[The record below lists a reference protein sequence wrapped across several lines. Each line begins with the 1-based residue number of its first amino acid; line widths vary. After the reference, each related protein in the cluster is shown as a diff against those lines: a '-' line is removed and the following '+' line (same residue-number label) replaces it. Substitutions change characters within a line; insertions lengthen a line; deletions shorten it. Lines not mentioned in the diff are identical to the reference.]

1 MPEHPNSPSSPGT
14 ILVVDDDDLFL
25 RVCSGVLRHA
35 GFTVEGVSDPTRV
48 LERLKAGRFDAV
60 VSDVRMPQVDGVQLL
75 KAIRSHDAAI
85 PVLLMTGQATIE
97 AAIQA
102 IEHRALRMLQK
113 PFEVDV
119 LVDAVRA
126 AVRSRASN
134 APSSLH
140 EKFDRSLASLH
151 MAYQPIVSM
160 SERRTMAW
168 EALVRCR
175 SDAKDPLDL
184 ITTAE
189 LTGRLQELGQ
199 KIRDTVA
206 SDAAQLPDDAL
217 LFVNV
222 HPSDLDD
229 PHLVS
234 PDAPLSRIARRV
246 VLEITERAS
255 LEEVDALSSKLAA
268 LRSLGFRLA
277 VDDLGAGYAGLSTFA
292 SVEPDFVKLDGSLV
306 RGLSE
311 APSQQ
316 LVVAAML
323 ELARQLG
330 SQVIAEAIET
340 DTERATLASL
350 GIDWMQGYFFARPGP
365 PFHAVS
371 LALLQAA

>member
-1 MPEHPNSPSSPGT
+1 MPDHVTSPCPGT

-25 RVCSGVLRHA
+25 RVCSAVLRHA
-35 GFTVEGVSDPTRV
+35 GFTVEALSDPTRV

-85 PVLLMTGQATIE
+85 PVLLMTGQPTIE

-119 LVDAVRA
+119 LIDAVRA
-126 AVRSRASN
+126 AVRSRSSN
-134 APSSLH
+134 APIHLH
-140 EKFDRSLASLH
+140 EKLDRSLATLH
-151 MAYQPIVSM
+151 MAYQPIVGM
-160 SERRTMAW
+160 AEHRTVAW

-175 SDAKDPLDL
+175 EGASDALDL
-184 ITTAE
+184 IKTAE
-189 LTGRLQELGQ
+189 LTGRLWELGR
-199 KIRDTVA
+199 KVRDTA
-206 SDAAQLPDDAL
+206 ARDAARLPADAL

-234 PDAPLSRIARRV
+234 PDAALSRIARRV

-255 LEEVDALSSKLAA
+255 LEDVDALGSKLFA

-277 VDDLGAGYAGLSTFA
+277 VDDLGAGYSGLSTFA
-292 SVEPDFVKLDGSLV
+292 HVEPDFVKLDGSLV
-306 RGLSE
+306 RGLPGSHG
-311 APSQQ
+311 QQ

-323 ELARQLG
+323 ELAKQLG

-340 DTERATLASL
+340 DAERAVLSSL
-350 GIDWMQGYFFARPGP
+350 GVDWMQGYLFARPGP
-365 PFHAVS
+365 PFHEVS
-371 LALLQAA
+371 VVLLQAA

>member
-1 MPEHPNSPSSPGT
+1 MPEHPAVPCAGT

-25 RVCSGVLRHA
+25 RVCAAVLRHA
-35 GFTVEGVSDPTRV
+35 GFTVEGLGDPTRV

-75 KAIRSHDAAI
+75 KAIRSYDAAI
-85 PVLLMTGQATIE
+85 PVLLMTGQPTIE

-126 AVRSRASN
+126 AVRSRSSS
-134 APSSLH
+134 APVHLH
-140 EKFDRSLASLH
+140 QKLDRSLESLH
-151 MAYQPIVSM
+151 MVYQPIVGM
-160 SERRTMAW
+160 TAGRTMAW

-175 SDAKDPLDL
+175 EGAKDAMDL
-184 ITTAE
+184 IKTGE
-189 LTGRLQELGQ
+189 LTGRLSELGR
-199 KIRDTVA
+199 KIRDTA
-206 SDAAQLPDDAL
+206 ARDAKTLPDDAL

-222 HPSDLDD
+222 HPNDLDD
-229 PHLVS
+229 PHLVA
-234 PDAPLSRIARRV
+234 PDAPLSRMAGRV

-255 LEEVDALSSKLAA
+255 LEEFAGLDARLAE
-268 LRSLGFRLA
+268 LRRLGFRLA
-277 VDDLGAGYAGLSTFA
+277 VDDLGAGYSGLSTIA
-292 SVEPDFVKLDGSLV
+292 HVQPDFVKLDASLV
-306 RGLSE
+306 RGLAG
-311 APSQQ
+311 APHQQ

-340 DTERATLASL
+340 PAERDALSTL

-365 PFHAVS
+365 PFQGVS
-371 LALLQAA
+371 LEILQAA

>member
-1 MPEHPNSPSSPGT
+1 MPDHRTAPCPGT

-25 RVCSGVLRHA
+25 RVCSAVLRHA
-35 GFTVEGVSDPTRV
+35 GFVVEGLSDPTRV
-48 LERLKAGRFDAV
+48 LDRLKAGRFDAV

-85 PVLLMTGQATIE
+85 PVLLMTGQPTIE

-102 IEHRALRMLQK
+102 IEHRALRLLQK

-119 LVDAVRA
+119 LIDAVRA
-126 AVRSRASN
+126 AVRSRSSN
-134 APSSLH
+134 APNHLH
-140 EKFDRSLASLH
+140 EKLDRSLATLH
-151 MAYQPIVSM
+151 MAYQPIVGM
-160 SERRTMAW
+160 TEHRTVAW

-175 SDAKDPLDL
+175 DGASDAMDL
-184 ITTAE
+184 IKTAE
-189 LTGRLQELGQ
+189 LTGRLWELGRTV
-199 KIRDTVA
+199 RDTA
-206 SDAAQLPDDAL
+206 ARDAAQLPAEAL

-255 LEEVDALSSKLAA
+255 LEDVDALASKLFA

-277 VDDLGAGYAGLSTFA
+277 VDDLGAGYSGLSTFA
-292 SVEPDFVKLDGSLV
+292 HVEPDFVKLDGSLV
-306 RGLSE
+306 RGLPAS
-311 APSQQ
+311 PSQQ
-316 LVVAAML
+316 LVVAAMM
-323 ELARQLG
+323 ELAKQLG

-340 DTERATLASL
+340 DAERAVLSSL
-350 GIDWMQGYFFARPGP
+350 GVDWMQGYLFARPGP
-365 PFHAVS
+365 PFHEVS
-371 LALLQAA
+371 VVLLRAA